1 MVMEHGIEQKG
12 RWHLIF
18 GIFGLVKHNQHQCR
32 IRFPWKSKV
41 VNQLWLFLIKMDFVG
56 ILIGLYTLISS
67 YLLYTLNNYKLC
79 DYDKSMSCYVEIL

>member
-1 MVMEHGIEQKG
+1 MMHFQYATITRHRSEHDRNGILEHGIEQKG

-41 VNQLWLFLIKMDFVG
+41 VNQLWLFLIKMDF
-56 ILIGLYTLISS
+56 
-67 YLLYTLNNYKLC
+67 
-79 DYDKSMSCYVEIL
+79 E